1 VESTKVQDPV
11 CGMQVDP
18 DRAVDTRIRGGRRYH
33 FCSPVCARRF
43 DASSPGDGSALKAEP
58 VVSAQ
63 PDAPV
68 DREQAAREREHR
80 TLMRKFWVSA
90 AVSVPVVL
98 LSYPWLLPGL
108 RGVPWLAR
116 GSEGLL
122 WVWRGLGLITLPILL
137 WGGSQFYQGLWAAAK
152 ARSANMHTLIG
163 VGIGAAW
170 LYSTVAVIW
179 PGTFPKSSLAE
190 TYYDVTAVVTALVVL
205 GMALEVKARGR
216 TSEALKKLIGLK
228 AKTARV
234 IRDGVELDAPVEE
247 VVAGDLV
254 LVRPGEKVP
263 VDGLVVDGASSVDES
278 MITGES
284 IPAEK
289 VPGDEVIGAT
299 INGTGSFRFRATK
312 VGKDTALANII
323 RMVQDAQGSKAPIQR
338 TVDRVAGYFVPAV
351 LILGVLAFVAWYN
364 LGPVPTTAYAM
375 IAFVTVLIIA
385 CPCAL
390 GLATPTSL
398 TVGIGKAAEHGILI
412 RSGDAL
418 QTAQRLD
425 VVILDK
431 TGTVTVGKPSLTDV
445 IAVGLPEPE
454 LLRLAASV
462 ERASEHPLAEA
473 IVQGA
478 MARGIEIL
486 EPEAFSA
493 IPGHG
498 VEATV
503 EGRTVLLGNMK
514 LMRDRGLAVAELET
528 RAEALAAA
536 GKTPMYLAVD
546 GRPAGLVA
554 CADTVKEDSRR
565 AIERLRGLG
574 IEVAMITG
582 DNQRTAQAIAAEVG
596 IDRVMAEVLPQDK
609 AHEVRKLQLEGR
621 TVAMVGDGIND
632 APALAQADVGIA
644 IGTGTDVAMEAADVT
659 LISGSLRGVVS
670 AIEVSR
676 ATMRNVYQNLVGAFF
691 YNTAGLPIAAGIL
704 YPFFGI
710 LLSPLLA
717 AAAMA
722 FSSVTVVSNA
732 NRLRRFRPQEV

>member
-1 VESTKVQDPV
+1 
-11 CGMQVDP
+11 
-18 DRAVDTRIRGGRRYH
+18 
-33 FCSPVCARRF
+33 
-43 DASSPGDGSALKAEP
+43 
-58 VVSAQ
+58 
-63 PDAPV
+63 
-68 DREQAAREREHR
+68 
-80 TLMRKFWVSA
+80 
-90 AVSVPVVL
+90 
-98 LSYPWLLPGL
+98 
-108 RGVPWLAR
+108 
-116 GSEGLL
+116 
-122 WVWRGLGLITLPILL
+122 
-137 WGGSQFYQGLWAAAK
+137 
-152 ARSANMHTLIG
+152 
-163 VGIGAAW
+163 
-170 LYSTVAVIW
+170 
-179 PGTFPKSSLAE
+179 
-190 TYYDVTAVVTALVVL
+190 
-205 GMALEVKARGR
+205 
-216 TSEALKKLIGLK
+216 
-228 AKTARV
+228 
-234 IRDGVELDAPVEE
+234 
-247 VVAGDLV
+247 
-254 LVRPGEKVP
+254 
-263 VDGLVVDGASSVDES
+263 
-278 MITGES
+278 
-284 IPAEK
+284 
-289 VPGDEVIGAT
+289 
-299 INGTGSFRFRATK
+299 
-312 VGKDTALANII
+312 
-323 RMVQDAQGSKAPIQR
+323 
-338 TVDRVAGYFVPAV
+338 
-351 LILGVLAFVAWYN
+351 
-364 LGPVPTTAYAM
+364 
-375 IAFVTVLIIA
+375 
-385 CPCAL
+385 
-390 GLATPTSL
+390 
-398 TVGIGKAAEHGILI
+398 
-412 RSGDAL
+412 
-418 QTAQRLD
+418 
-425 VVILDK
+425 
-431 TGTVTVGKPSLTDV
+431 V

-503 EGRTVLLGNMK
+503 EGRTVLLGNVK